1 MDEVNFV
8 ERLMAPSSNGTT
20 VDFTEND
27 VLTETLTFS
36 LQEDWVVENC
46 ELVIFLQNNSSKEIL
61 QGKKLSLT
69 ELPGANA
76 CDMALTELHNIPESN
91 CDGIIAP
98 VVEAINY
105 GSDDI
110 TSFTVEYEINGSLH
124 THNWEGTLSSM
135 ETVEVPLPAVSFEV
149 QETNTIL
156 AEIVNPNNQT
166 DEFQD
171 NNAQSDT
178 FTAGETTT
186 TALELLLRTD
196 NNPEETS
203 WEILNAAGDVIV
215 AGGPY
220 EDANSW
226 VEMYTDI
233 SLPSDGCYAFII
245 YDEGGNGFSDGNGL
259 VKLVSSDDIELVNL
273 NTVDFGSADETQFNG
288 TSGTAIS
295 SFSRESSL
303 DVYPNPAQHQFT
315 VALKLAT
322 GSDVTVTLYDAYGA
336 VVYTSDRLQFTQG
349 DNLHT
354 VSADKFAGGLYLLR
368 VQTGT
373 REMSR
378 SVIIK

>member
-1 MDEVNFV
+1 L
-8 ERLMAPSSNGTT
+8 RCLC
-20 VDFTEND
+20 
-27 VLTETLTFS
+27 
-36 LQEDWVVENC
+36 LQ
-46 ELVIFLQNNSSKEIL
+46 F
-61 QGKKLSLT
+61 
-69 ELPGANA
+69 
-76 CDMALTELHNIPESN
+76 
-91 CDGIIAP
+91 
-98 VVEAINY
+98 
-105 GSDDI
+105 
-110 TSFTVEYEINGSLH
+110 
-124 THNWEGTLSSM
+124 
-135 ETVEVPLPAVSFEV
+135 
-149 QETNTIL
+149 L